1 MREKIAF
8 GKKREIERCILVCVG
23 NKNSALDKSSEYLDE
38 LELLAETAGAV
49 AVARIVQKLIHPDPK
64 TYLGKGKMDE
74 LSLMTKQEKVK
85 LVIFDDELTPSQVRN
100 IEGRLKE
107 VKVLD
112 RSGLILDIFAAN
124 AQTAQAKLQVELAQM
139 RYLMPRLTRMWT
151 HLSKQTGGIGTRG
164 PGEKEIE
171 TDRRIVRNTIDD
183 LQKKLDRIERQGNI
197 QRKRRHEK
205 INISLVGYTNAGK
218 SSLLNA
224 LTKANVLAENKLF
237 ATLDATVRQ
246 WQIVDEEG
254 KYYHFLL
261 SDTVGFIRKLPHTLI
276 ECFKSTLAVA
286 DEANILLH
294 VVDVSNPYFE
304 DHIAVVKD
312 TLAEI
317 GVVDKPTILVLNKID
332 VLEEQE
338 REEGEELIDFKNNWI
353 ANQEWPVVFVSAYK
367 KTNLETLRDLILQ
380 ESLKIVKRGIKKVQ

>member
-1 MREKIAF
+1 MILREKIAF
-8 GKKREIERCILVCVG
+8 SKKRVKERCILVCVG
-23 NKNSALDKSSEYLDE
+23 NKNSALDKSTEYLDE
-38 LELLAETAGAV
+38 LELLAETAGAISV
-49 AVARIVQKLIHPDPK
+49 GRIVQKLIYPDPK
-64 TYLGKGKMDE
+64 TYLGKGKMEE
-74 LSLMTKQEKVK
+74 LYLMTKQLKVK

-139 RYLMPRLTRMWT
+139 QYLMPRLTRMWT

-171 TDRRIVRNTIDD
+171 TDRRIVRNTIDN
-183 LQKKLDRIERQGNI
+183 LKKKLNRIEKQGNI

-224 LTKANVLAENKLF
+224 LTKAKVLAENKLF

-246 WQIVDEEG
+246 WHIVDEEG
-254 KYYHFLL
+254 KYFHFLL

-276 ECFKSTLAVA
+276 ESFKSTLAVA
-286 DEANILLH
+286 DEADILLH
-294 VVDVSNPYFE
+294 VVDASNPHYE
-304 DHIAVVKD
+304 DHIKIVKE

-317 GVVDKPTILVLNKID
+317 GVIDKPTILVLNKID
-332 VLEEQE
+332 LLKNTENKSD
-338 REEGEELIDFKNNWI
+338 GETIDFENNWI
-353 ANQEWPVVFVSAYK
+353 ANQEWPVVFVSAHQ
-367 KTNLETLRDLILQ
+367 KTNLDTLQDLILK
-380 ESLKIVKRGIKKVQ
+380 EALKIAKRG

>member
-1 MREKIAF
+1 M
-8 GKKREIERCILVCVG
+8 
-23 NKNSALDKSSEYLDE
+23 
-38 LELLAETAGAV
+38 
-49 AVARIVQKLIHPDPK
+49 
-64 TYLGKGKMDE
+64 
-74 LSLMTKQEKVK
+74 
-85 LVIFDDELTPSQVRN
+85 
-100 IEGRLKE
+100 
-107 VKVLD
+107 
-112 RSGLILDIFAAN
+112 
-124 AQTAQAKLQVELAQM
+124 
-139 RYLMPRLTRMWT
+139 
-151 HLSKQTGGIGTRG
+151 
-164 PGEKEIE
+164 
-171 TDRRIVRNTIDD
+171 
-183 LQKKLDRIERQGNI
+183 
-197 QRKRRHEK
+197 
-205 INISLVGYTNAGK
+205 
-218 SSLLNA
+218 
-224 LTKANVLAENKLF
+224 
-237 ATLDATVRQ
+237 
-246 WQIVDEEG
+246 DEEG

>member
-1 MREKIAF
+1 LREKIAF

>member
-1 MREKIAF
+1 
-8 GKKREIERCILVCVG
+8 
-23 NKNSALDKSSEYLDE
+23 
-38 LELLAETAGAV
+38 
-49 AVARIVQKLIHPDPK
+49 
-64 TYLGKGKMDE
+64 
-74 LSLMTKQEKVK
+74 

>member
-1 MREKIAF
+1 LGDKSRF
-8 GKKREIERCILVCVG
+8 VKKKEQERCILICVG
-23 NKNSALDKSSEYLDE
+23 SKNSALDKSKEYLDE
-38 LELLAETAGAV
+38 LELLAETAGALTV
-49 AVARIVQKLIHPDPK
+49 GRIVQKLIYPDPK

-74 LSLMTKQEKVK
+74 LSILVKQQRVQM
-85 LVIFDDELTPSQVRN
+85 VIFDDELSPSQVRN
-100 IEGRLKE
+100 IETRLKDI
-107 VKVLD
+107 KVLD

-124 AQTAQAKLQVELAQM
+124 ARTAQAKLQVELAQM

-151 HLSKQTGGIGTRG
+151 HLSKQAGGIGTRG

-171 TDRRIVRNTIDD
+171 TDRRIVRNTIDV
-183 LQKKLDRIERQGNI
+183 LQKKLERIEKQGNI

-224 LTKANVLAENKLF
+224 LTKAKVLAENKLF

-246 WQIVDEEG
+246 WHIVDEEG

-286 DEANILLH
+286 DEADILLH
-294 VVDVSNPYFE
+294 VVDVASPYFE
-304 DHIAVVKD
+304 DHIAVVKE

-317 GVVDKPTILVLNKID
+317 KVMGKPTILVLNKID
-332 VLEEQE
+332 LLEENAK
-338 REEGEELIDFKNNWI
+338 EEGINLLDFKKNWI
-353 ANQEWPVVFVSAYK
+353 ANQEWPVVFVSANL
-367 KTNLETLRDLILQ
+367 KTNLVELQELILS
-380 ESLKIVKRGIKKVQ
+380 ESQKLVRLRH